1 MKVRPTAGRPRALV
15 ATILLG
21 VLLAGCAVSQKRA
34 VAPAQ
39 IRPALTASKEQLI
52 AAYDEQARAVRSINA
67 AVELMPVAGSTYSG
81 LIEEYHD
88 VSGFILAAQPA
99 KIRVIGQA
107 PVLAKNIFDMTS
119 DGKVFRIFIPSKN
132 KFLTGPTDL
141 ERPSDKPIENLR
153 PQHILEAIFWP
164 AITPGQ
170 QVLLEE
176 AEASPE
182 RYYVLTLLR
191 PAGAGL
197 EIARKIWFDRA
208 DLRVSRVQI
217 FGPGG
222 RYDSD
227 IAYSDWQPV
236 AAGGGDTG
244 ASPNPAGTFFPRQI
258 HIRRPQQD
266 YALTVS
272 ITRLSVNMEVAD
284 DRFTLE
290 QPAGTELVRLE
301 TPAEERP

>member
-1 MKVRPTAGRPRALV
+1 LV
-15 ATILLG
+15 LLPLG
-21 VLLAGCAVSQKRA
+21 VLMAGCAVSQKRA
-34 VAPAQ
+34 VTPAQ
-39 IRPALTASKEQLI
+39 IRPAQTASKEQLI
-52 AAYDEQARAVRSINA
+52 AAYDAQAAAVRSINA

-88 VSGFILAAQPA
+88 VSGFILAAQPG
-99 KIRVIGQA
+99 KIRIIGQA

-132 KFLTGPTDL
+132 TFLVGPTDL
-141 ERPSDKPIENLR
+141 ERPSEKPIENLR
-153 PQHILEAIFWP
+153 PQHVLEAMFWP
-164 AITPGQ
+164 PIAAGQ

-176 AEASPE
+176 AEDAPE

-191 PAGAGL
+191 QSDAGL
-197 EIARKIWFDRA
+197 EIARKIWFDRM

-217 FGPGG
+217 FGPAG
-222 RYDSD
+222 RFDSD
-227 IAYSDWQPV
+227 IAYSGWEP
-236 AAGGGDTG
+236 AAAPGGPG
-244 ASPNPAGTFFPRQI
+244 APFPRAI

-272 ITRLSVNMEVAD
+272 ITRLTINAEIAD

-290 QPAGTELVRLE
+290 QPQGTELVRLE
-301 TPAEERP
+301 TQTEERP